1 MIILNRG
8 NKMISVI
15 IPIYKVEKEL
25 NRCIDSIINQSYT
38 DLEII
43 LVDDGSPDNCPKIC
57 DNWAKKD
64 QRIKVIHKEN
74 GGLSDARN
82 VGYKIARG
90 DYISFVDSDDWVHKD
105 FYKIMLETLLK
116 NESDIIE
123 CGVIRTFN
131 YKEDDIPINVVNS
144 HDYNAE
150 NALKELINDG
160 VFHQHVW
167 NKLYKKEVI
176 EDTLFEKGRL
186 NEDEFWTYQVF
197 GKAHLIIKIN
207 NPLYYYYQRDTSIMG
222 QNYSLRRLD
231 ALEAKYN
238 RELYIE
244 KHYPNILDCA
254 TINLYETSIYQGQMS
269 LKYLS
274 KQDLKQAKKKLTYY
288 VKMIKHIRLDLSQL
302 TFSRKLWI
310 NLSKISFFGTCRL
323 KNLLNKGVD

>member
-1 MIILNRG
+1 
-8 NKMISVI
+8 MISVI
-15 IPIYKVEKEL
+15 IPIYNVEKEL
-25 NRCIDSIINQSYT
+25 NRCVESIINQSYT

-57 DNWAKKD
+57 DDWVKKD
-64 QRIKVIHKEN
+64 QRIKIIHKKN

-82 VGYKIARG
+82 AGYKIASG
-90 DYISFVDSDDWVHKD
+90 KYISFIDSDDWVHRD
-105 FYKIMLETLLK
+105 FYRIMLEALLR
-116 NESDIIE
+116 NQSDIVE
-123 CGVIRTFN
+123 CAVIRTSNF
-131 YKEDDIPINVVNS
+131 KIDDILTDTINS

-150 NALKELINDG
+150 NALKELIKDG

-176 EDTLFEKGRL
+176 DDVLFEKSKL

-197 GKAHLIIKIN
+197 GKASQITKIDI
-207 NPLYYYYQRDTSIMG
+207 PLYYYYQRNTSIMG

-231 ALEAKYN
+231 AVEAKYN
-238 RELYIE
+238 RQLYIE
-244 KHYPNILDCA
+244 NNYPNILDYA
-254 TINLYETSIYQGQMS
+254 TTNLYETCIYQGQMS

-274 KQDLKQAKKKLTYY
+274 NEELKQAKKKLIYY
-288 VKMIKHIRLDLSQL
+288 VKKIKHNKLDLSQL

-310 NLSKISFFGTCRL
+310 FLSKISFFGTCRL

>member
-1 MIILNRG
+1 
-8 NKMISVI
+8 MISVI

-25 NRCIDSIINQSYT
+25 NRCVDSIINQSYT

-43 LVDDGSPDNCPKIC
+43 LVDDGSPDRCPMIC
-57 DNWAKKD
+57 DDWLKKD
-64 QRIKVIHKEN
+64 QRIKVIHKDN

-82 VGYKIARG
+82 AGYKIAG
-90 DYISFVDSDDWVHKD
+90 GEYISFVDSDDWVYKD

-116 NESDIIE
+116 NKSDIVE
-123 CGVIRTFN
+123 CDVTKTSD
-131 YKEDDIPINVVNS
+131 YKVDDLSINAINS
-144 HDYNAE
+144 QDYNVE

-167 NKLYKKEVI
+167 NKLYKRDAI
-176 EDTLFEKGRL
+176 EDVLFEKGKL

-197 GKAHLIIKIN
+197 GKAHQITKIDI
-207 NPLYYYYQRDTSIMG
+207 PLYYYYQRDTSIMG

-231 ALEAKYN
+231 AVEAKYN

-244 KHYPNILDCA
+244 KHYPNLLDYA
-254 TINLYETSIYQGQMS
+254 TTNLYETCIYQGQMS

-274 KQDLKQAKKKLTYY
+274 KENLKQAKKNITYY
-288 VKMIKHIRLDLSQL
+288 IKKIKHNKLDLSQL
-302 TFSRKLWI
+302 TISRRLWI

>member
-1 MIILNRG
+1 
-8 NKMISVI
+8 MISVI

-25 NRCIDSIINQSYT
+25 NRCIDSIINQSYN

-43 LVDDGSPDNCPKIC
+43 LVNDGSPDNCPIIC

-64 QRIKVIHKEN
+64 QRIKVIHKDN

-82 VGYKIARG
+82 AGYKIASG
-90 DYISFVDSDDWVHKD
+90 EYISFVDSDDWIHKD

-116 NESDIIE
+116 NKSDIVE
-123 CGVIRTFN
+123 CGVTKTSDF
-131 YKEDDIPINVVNS
+131 KVDDLSINAINS
-144 HDYNAE
+144 HDYNTE

-176 EDTLFEKGRL
+176 GDVLFEKGKL

-197 GKAHLIIKIN
+197 GKAHLISKID
-207 NPLYYYYQRDTSIMG
+207 NPLYYYYQRDMSIMG

-231 ALEAKYN
+231 AVEAKYN
-238 RELYIE
+238 REVYIE
-244 KHYPNILDCA
+244 KHYPNILNYA
-254 TINLYETSIYQGQMS
+254 TVNLYETCIYQGQMS

-274 KQDLKQAKKKLTYY
+274 KEDLNQAKKKLTYY
-288 VKMIKHIRLDLSQL
+288 LKKIRHNKLDLSQL
-302 TFSRKLWI
+302 TSSRKLWI
-310 NLSKISFFGTCRL
+310 NLSRISFFGTCRL